1 LSVTPISTIPVLQ
14 FINQVKSADLSKQRE
29 IRMDIDTARQL
40 ALTLGMVMSRLEG
53 EMELQIQKLLSERST
68 TQDIVTVKLDG
79 GSGW

>member
-1 LSVTPISTIPVLQ
+1 MQ

>member
-1 LSVTPISTIPVLQ
+1 MSVTPISTIPVLQ

>member
-1 LSVTPISTIPVLQ
+1 
-14 FINQVKSADLSKQRE
+14 
-29 IRMDIDTARQL
+29 MDIDTARQL